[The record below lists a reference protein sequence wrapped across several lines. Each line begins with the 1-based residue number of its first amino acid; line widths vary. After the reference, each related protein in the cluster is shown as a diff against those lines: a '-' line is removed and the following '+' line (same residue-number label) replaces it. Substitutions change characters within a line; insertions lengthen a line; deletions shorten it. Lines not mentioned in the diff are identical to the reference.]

1 MSIAAQQTASSPME
15 TTTEDVDMI
24 ASSVLPASNDDNSPS
39 LATQCMAF
47 QTRIDSVRTITYV
60 LHP

>member
-1 MSIAAQQTASSPME
+1 MSVAVQQTASSPME
-15 TTTEDVDMI
+15 TTTEDVDMT
-24 ASSVLPASNDDNSPS
+24 ASSVLPASNDTNPS